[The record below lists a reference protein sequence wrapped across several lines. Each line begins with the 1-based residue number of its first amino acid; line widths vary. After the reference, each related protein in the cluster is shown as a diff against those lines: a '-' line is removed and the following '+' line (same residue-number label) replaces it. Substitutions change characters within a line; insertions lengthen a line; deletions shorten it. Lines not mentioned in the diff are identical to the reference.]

1 MSFIDPIQAQ
11 TPAAAGLAY
20 DPSEGQPLPVLTID
34 EHTCV
39 AVITVGHLLQV
50 VPDPIASEKPERVA
64 EDARLRQ
71 YGELRG
77 EVQRLVE
84 GAKAKNA
91 KGYGQY
97 IVEGFRGER
106 PAITPPITLYHPAQ
120 LKVITLAPG
129 VTAVLIPYGD
139 FLTAIDG
146 ETQRIGLGYAASE
159 VPALLHKRVAV
170 IIHHGKDEREA
181 RQGFYDLNTREVKP
195 NAAVA
200 ISMDSMDPATKITR
214 TVADQVDVIRGRV
227 NMRRRQLRRK
237 DEELVT
243 VSGLRTA
250 IVTTLLGEPGLQ
262 IGSRPVQLPEDIEL
276 ERVEAAVVE
285 VWAAI
290 LEELEDELDP
300 ERRPDV
306 VVSAPAIL
314 AGLGVLAHQAMPSP
328 LRREGTVQLT
338 VDEVLERLEGILWDR
353 QFDAPDGSPSSPW
366 DGVAGKFTPG
376 GRFSIGGPKEVGY
389 TVAKALR
396 DPEAS
401 EGRQIRGR

>member
-1 MSFIDPIQAQ
+1 MSFSDPISS
-11 TPAAAGLAY
+11 TPGVAGPLSY
-20 DPSEGQPLPVLTID
+20 DPSAGQPVPVIVVD
-34 EHTCV
+34 ETTCIG
-39 AVITVGHLLQV
+39 AMNIGHLLQV
-50 VPDPIASEKPERVA
+50 VPDPIASEKPDRVA

-71 YGELRG
+71 YGELRS

-91 KGYGQY
+91 KAYGQY

-106 PAITPPITLYHPAQ
+106 PAITPPITLYHPAP
-120 LKVITLAPG
+120 LDVVDLAPG
-129 VTAVLIPYGD
+129 VKAVILPFGD

-146 ETQRIGLGYAASE
+146 ETQRIGLGYACQAE
-159 VPALLHKRVAV
+159 PALMQRRVAV
-170 IIHHGKDEREA
+170 VIHHGKEERVA

-214 TVADQVDVIRGRV
+214 TVAEQVEVIRGRV

-237 DEELVT
+237 DDDLMT
-243 VSGLRTA
+243 ISGLRTA

-262 IGSRPVQLPEDIEL
+262 VGSRPMMFGDGIEL

-285 VWAAI
+285 VWSAI

-306 VVSAPAIL
+306 VVAAPAIL
-314 AGLGVLAHQAMPSP
+314 AGLGVLAHHAVPAP
-328 LRREGTVQLT
+328 PRREGTPAMS
-338 VDEVLERLEGILWDR
+338 VDEILELLEGVVWDR
-353 QFDAPDGSPSSPW
+353 QFTAEDGTVSSVW
-366 DGVAGKFTPG
+366 DGIAGKFTPA

-389 TVAKALR
+389 AVAKALK
-396 DPEAS
+396 DPDSA